1 MQITMPY
8 SGRLAG
14 KSESFE
20 LLRSEDNALMF
31 CNIRPKQPF
40 NKPVH
45 KTFGDEKKNSTCLS
59 FRKHSLSNRA
69 LCTLAALG
77 VLIRKAIATT
87 KGIRLRTIT
96 VGKPDAPFHI
106 ARLQHSAVVHGSD
119 GGTECRG
126 DYIEQPYQ
134 LHFVHPHVGG
144 IGRHGNSA
152 APVHRD
158 CCPFHRLCVI
168 GRNVRLSCSQRR
180 ICRFQV

>member
-69 LCTLAALG
+69 LRTLAALG

-87 KGIRLRTIT
+87 
-96 VGKPDAPFHI
+96 
-106 ARLQHSAVVHGSD
+106 
-119 GGTECRG
+119 
-126 DYIEQPYQ
+126 
-134 LHFVHPHVGG
+134 
-144 IGRHGNSA
+144 IGRAYAWRHGVSGRL
-152 APVHRD
+152 HRTALPT
-158 CCPFHRLCVI
+158 PFRSSTRWRHRTA
-168 GRNVRLSCSQRR
+168 RQSCRTRPS
-180 ICRFQV
+180 

>member
-59 FRKHSLSNRA
+59 FLSNRA
-69 LCTLAALG
+69 LRTLAALG

-87 KGIRLRTIT
+87 
-96 VGKPDAPFHI
+96 
-106 ARLQHSAVVHGSD
+106 
-119 GGTECRG
+119 
-126 DYIEQPYQ
+126 
-134 LHFVHPHVGG
+134 
-144 IGRHGNSA
+144 IGRAYASA
-152 APVHRD
+152 
-158 CCPFHRLCVI
+158 
-168 GRNVRLSCSQRR
+168 Q
-180 ICRFQV
+180 

>member
-69 LCTLAALG
+69 LRTLAALG
-77 VLIRKAIATT
+77 VLIRKVIATT
-87 KGIRLRTIT
+87 
-96 VGKPDAPFHI
+96 
-106 ARLQHSAVVHGSD
+106 
-119 GGTECRG
+119 
-126 DYIEQPYQ
+126 
-134 LHFVHPHVGG
+134 
-144 IGRHGNSA
+144 IGRAYASA
-152 APVHRD
+152 
-158 CCPFHRLCVI
+158 
-168 GRNVRLSCSQRR
+168 Q
-180 ICRFQV
+180 

>member
-69 LCTLAALG
+69 LRTLAALG
-77 VLIRKAIATT
+77 MLIRKAIATT
-87 KGIRLRTIT
+87 IGM
-96 VGKPDAPFHI
+96 AY
-106 ARLQHSAVVHGSD
+106 HSAFVHGSD

-144 IGRHGNSA
+144 IGRHGNPA

-158 CCPFHRLCVI
+158 CCPFHRLCII

>member
-31 CNIRPKQPF
+31 CNIRLKQPF

-69 LCTLAALG
+69 LRTLAALG

-96 VGKPDAPFHI
+96 VGKP
-106 ARLQHSAVVHGSD
+106 
-119 GGTECRG
+119 E
-126 DYIEQPYQ
+126 
-134 LHFVHPHVGG
+134 
-144 IGRHGNSA
+144 IGRASCRERVSS
-152 APVHRD
+152 PV
-158 CCPFHRLCVI
+158 
-168 GRNVRLSCSQRR
+168 
-180 ICRFQV
+180 